1 MAKATLKYSSGAV
14 VTVEGT
20 PEEVHRLINL
30 HSGEVKT
37 DAKSDGND
45 KKKIAEKRP
54 PKADEKEEG
63 DKPDLADIVNM
74 VKNCDEA
81 EELEKN
87 ILDRASQVDKTLLP
101 LYVVHE
107 YKGNKFGLTSGDIS
121 KITAELGVRIKIQNV
136 SKTLSTTASRYVMG
150 DKVRKMGHSVHYK
163 LSRRGLLYMKE
174 IISGKRDAK

>member
-1 MAKATLKYSSGAV
+1 MAKATLKLASGAV
-14 VTVEGT
+14 VTIEGT
-20 PEEVHRLINL
+20 PEEVHQLLLL
-30 HSGEVKT
+30 HSKGRRVDTKPGDTGEGKT
-37 DAKSDGND
+37 AEDRDG
-45 KKKIAEKRP
+45 KKETP
-54 PKADEKEEG
+54 QEG
-63 DKPDLADIVNM
+63 DGPDLADIVNI

-81 EELEKN
+81 EALEKN

-150 DKVRKMGHSVHYK
+150 DKVRKMGQSVHYK

-174 IISGKRDAK
+174 IISGKSDAK